1 MSWDDARVN
10 YLDELSA
17 RKEFSAAELSR
28 RLSAKFKCVITRNAV
43 IAKLRSLGWNNRLP
57 GYKTGTNGTR
67 RTAPRSKTTAAKPE
81 PKPPKPAKN
90 PELKPASRRVGT
102 TAREA
107 VDALNRSDCRW
118 PEGDPLSGNFSFCR
132 RMRRPGFPYCD
143 HHLARSIRRQS
154 VGGVQ

>member
-17 RKEFSAAELSR
+17 RKEFSASELAQ
-28 RLSAKFKCVITRNAV
+28 RLSAKFECNITKNAV
-43 IAKLRSLGWNNRLP
+43 IRKLYTLGWNTRLP
-57 GYKTGTNGTR
+57 GSLAGTNGTR
-67 RTAPRSKTTAAKPE
+67 RTAPRPKTTAAKPE

-90 PELKPASRRVGT
+90 PESKPDIRRVGT

-107 VDALNRSDCRW
+107 IDALNGSDCRW
-118 PEGDPLSGNFSFCR
+118 PEGDPLGSDFSFCR

-143 HHLARSIRRQS
+143 HHLARSIRRQF
-154 VGGVQ
+154 VGGV